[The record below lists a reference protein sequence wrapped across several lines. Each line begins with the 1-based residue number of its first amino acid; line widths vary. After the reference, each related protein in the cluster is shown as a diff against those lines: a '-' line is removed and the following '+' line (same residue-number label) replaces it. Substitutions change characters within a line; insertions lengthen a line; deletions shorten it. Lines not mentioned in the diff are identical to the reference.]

1 MVDLSNLK
9 NPVLRYRTYKKQR
22 GMSMLRDWIDCRIVE
37 LGWSHEAL
45 ADRLGLTR
53 SAVTYLI
60 NVKSNITFANV
71 LQLLIAALNDDPELK
86 GKIIY
91 RCLKNRDDAEY
102 FHLASAVDEDAIKT
116 LQSREFF
123 QHYSEKTRQVAGNG
137 VVVTPME
144 LIAET
149 TRR

>member
-1 MVDLSNLK
+1 MK
-9 NPVLRYRTYKKQR
+9 HFMIKYQ
-22 GMSMLRDWIDCRIVE
+22 
-37 LGWSHEAL
+37 
-45 ADRLGLTR
+45 
-53 SAVTYLI
+53 
-60 NVKSNITFANV
+60 FANGAAADWHSEIDRF
-71 LQLLIAALNDDPELK
+71 IAALNDDPELK